1 MLTNIQTLFL
11 YFLQKQFGEKTIR
24 NGQRERVDFFHLRR
38 ENTGMLLLE
47 GELNIYGSVEHFQ
60 LDLITKK
67 KNSIRF

>member
-1 MLTNIQTLFL
+1 MV
-11 YFLQKQFGEKTIR
+11 
-24 NGQRERVDFFHLRR
+24 RERVDFFHLRR

-67 KNSIRF
+67 KIQ